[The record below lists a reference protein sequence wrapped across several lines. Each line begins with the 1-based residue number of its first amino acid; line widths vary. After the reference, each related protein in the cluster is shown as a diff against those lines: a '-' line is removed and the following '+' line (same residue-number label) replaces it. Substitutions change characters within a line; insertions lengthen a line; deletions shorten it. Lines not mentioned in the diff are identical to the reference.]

1 MNIIDERDKSKSRT
15 LRELEGQ
22 TWFISSASNLLYVK
36 LNDDNDRVD
45 TEEDNV
51 FCVLTRMLD
60 YVSPDSI
67 VQPVDVDVVI
77 KRNI

>member
-22 TWFISSASNLLYVK
+22 TWFISSASGLLYVK
-36 LNDDNDRVD
+36 LNDDVNAK
-45 TEEDNV
+45 EDNV
-51 FCVLTRMLD
+51 FCILTRMLD
-60 YVSPDSI
+60 YVSPDAI
-67 VQPVDVDVVI
+67 VQPVDVDVII

>member
-1 MNIIDERDKSKSRT
+1 MNIIDERDRSKSRT

-22 TWFISSASNLLYVK
+22 TWFISSASGLLYVK
-36 LNDDNDRVD
+36 LNDDDRID
-45 TEEDNV
+45 AEEDNV

-60 YVSPDSI
+60 YVPPDAI
-67 VQPVDVDVVI
+67 VQPVDVDVII

>member
-1 MNIIDERDKSKSRT
+1 MNIIDERDRSKSRT

-22 TWFISSASNLLYVK
+22 TWFISSASGLLYVK
-36 LNDDNDRVD
+36 LNDDDRID
-45 TEEDNV
+45 AEEDNV

-60 YVSPDSI
+60 YVSPDAI
-67 VQPVDVDVVI
+67 VQPVDVDVII

>member
-15 LRELEGQ
+15 FRELEGQ
-22 TWFISSASNLLYVK
+22 TWFISSDSGLLYVK
-36 LNDDNDRVD
+36 LNDDNDKVNV
-45 TEEDNV
+45 EEDNV

-60 YVSPDSI
+60 YVYPDTI
-67 VQPVDVDVVI
+67 VQPVEVDVII

>member
-22 TWFISSASNLLYVK
+22 TWFISSASGLLYVK
-36 LNDDNDRVD
+36 LNDDNDA
-45 TEEDNV
+45 EEDNV

-60 YVSPDSI
+60 YVSPDAI
-67 VQPVDVDVVI
+67 VQPVDVDVII

>member
-22 TWFISSASNLLYVK
+22 TWFISSASGLLYVK
-36 LNDDNDRVD
+36 LNDDDRID
-45 TEEDNV
+45 AEEDNV

-60 YVSPDSI
+60 YVSPDAI
-67 VQPVDVDVVI
+67 VQPVDVDVII